1 MKSIKV
7 IYYSIVP
14 SPYQRDLFYQLSCSP
29 ELDIKVYYLEPGSPD
44 SPWPSK
50 SLKSYEQILPGSQYI
65 SWSPSQRFLLNR
77 YWPNLNDT
85 DVVVVNGYNALVT
98 QFVMHSWSKQIPCI
112 FWGEKISPPSQ
123 GLKGKFQY
131 LLKQGLKQCKA
142 IAAIGSLAQEEYRKY
157 YPQKP
162 VFNIPYYCDLSEFMR
177 DRPSRPR
184 DPITIL
190 FCGQMIYRKGVD
202 LLLKSFERVIQAGY
216 RARLLLIGREADLS
230 KMMEGIADPV
240 KPLISYAGF
249 QAPSDLP
256 QYFRQADIFVLPSRY
271 DGWGVVVNQALGAGL
286 PLICSDQV
294 GAAYDLID
302 TNHNG
307 YIFPSGNLD
316 ALTNAMIDYIAK
328 PNLLKSAS
336 EVSYQR
342 AQLWSPASGAKRWV
356 EILQQFI

>member
-1 MKSIKV
+1 MKTIKA

-14 SPYQRDLFYQLSCSP
+14 SPYQRDLFYQLSCLP

-50 SLKSYEQILPGSQYI
+50 SLQPYEHILPGSQYI
-65 SWSPSQRFLLNR
+65 SWSPSQRFLFNR
-77 YWPNLNDT
+77 HWPNLNDT
-85 DVVVVNGYNALVT
+85 DIVVVNGYNGLVP
-98 QFVMHSWSKQIPCI
+98 QVVMHYWAKRIPCI
-112 FWGEKISPPSQ
+112 FWGEKISPLSS
-123 GLKGKFQY
+123 GLRGKLQY
-131 LLKQGLKQCKA
+131 LLKQGLQHCQA
-142 IAAIGSLAQEEYRKY
+142 IAAIGSLAQEDYRKY
-157 YPQKP
+157 YPHKP

-202 LLLKSFERVIQAGY
+202 LLLKSFEKVIHAGY
-216 RARLLLIGREADLS
+216 HARLLLIGIEAELPE
-230 KMMEGIADPV
+230 MMANIADPV
-240 KPLISYAGF
+240 KQWICYAGF

-256 QYFRQADIFVLPSRY
+256 KYFRQADIFVLPSRY

-307 YIFPSGNLD
+307 YIFPNGDLN
-316 ALTNAMIDYIAK
+316 ALTNAIIDYIAK
-328 PNLLKSAS
+328 PNLLKFSS
-336 EVSYQR
+336 ESSYQR
-342 AQLWSPASGAKRWV
+342 ASLWSPEFGAKQWV
-356 EILQQFI
+356 DTLQQFI